1 MISRR
6 WRTRRSSPRRRR
18 DARKLKASRRTRTR
32 TRRHGR
38 RLEAGPAAPATADD
52 ANGIS
57 TFLLGVRQESV
68 HLGIDAVPFDGLH
81 PPHELIHTRAKV
93 EVRRQAV
100 AVRAALERRLENFW
114 HVRAVALLGERV
126 GERAGAT
133 AVPAPD
139 VREEDDRG
147 LGLRAGLVELDA
159 IDGLLGALGGWLCSQ
174 VWQS

>member
-1 MISRR
+1 MRR
-6 WRTRRSSPRRRR
+6 VGGVRAHAVAAT
-18 DARKLKASRRTRTR
+18 LASRRLRDGRRAR

-38 RLEAGPAAPATADD
+38 RFKASPTAPAATHDAD
-52 ANGIS
+52 GIS

-81 PPHELIHTRAKV
+81 PPHELLHTRAKV
-93 EVRRQAV
+93 EIRRQAV
-100 AVRAALERRLENFW
+100 AVRATLERRLENFR

-126 GERAGAT
+126 GERARAA
-133 AVPAPD
+133 AVPAPH

-147 LGLRAGLVELDA
+147 IGLRAGLVELDA